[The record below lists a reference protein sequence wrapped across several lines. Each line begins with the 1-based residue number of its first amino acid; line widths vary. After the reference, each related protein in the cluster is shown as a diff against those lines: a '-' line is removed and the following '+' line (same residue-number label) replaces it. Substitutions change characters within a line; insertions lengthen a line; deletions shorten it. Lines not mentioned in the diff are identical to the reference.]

1 VFVSASRQRDPWR
14 YAAFLLWAGFFIAG
28 LSPEPV
34 FFLLRQAGGVITQ
47 RALVNSPHVI
57 TVAFAGYVALFV
69 YHRCRGAGDAPGAAQ
84 DKALQMGVVAL
95 LAFMPVDLG
104 AVLTAHTTPILEH
117 RVLLYGV
124 ALLKLVAW
132 WSLLAL
138 FIRYYLFKADGAFAG
153 IGSLF
158 PSTRGNATDQTS
170 DVLDKDFNNDSRDGK
185 E

>member
-1 VFVSASRQRDPWR
+1 MSASGQRDPWR
-14 YAAFLLWAGFFIAG
+14 YAAFLLWMVFFITG

-34 FFLLRQAGGVITQ
+34 FFLLRQTGGVLTQ

-57 TVAFAGYVALFV
+57 TVAFAGYIALFV
-69 YHRCRGAGDAPGAAQ
+69 YHRCRGAGDSSGAAQ

-104 AVLTAHTTPILEH
+104 AVLSAHKAPILEH
-117 RVLLYGV
+117 RVLLYGA

-138 FIRYYLFKADGAFAG
+138 FIRYYLFKADAAFAE

-158 PSTRGNATDQTS
+158 PSTRGNTAGQES
-170 DVLDKDFNNDSRDGK
+170 DVLDTDSGRDSRDGK

>member
-1 VFVSASRQRDPWR
+1 MSASRQRDPWR
-14 YAAFLLWAGFFIAG
+14 YAAFLLWAVFFIAG

-34 FFLLRQAGGVITQ
+34 FFTLRQAGGVITQ
-47 RALVNSPHVI
+47 RALVNSPHII
-57 TVAFAGYVALFV
+57 TIVLAGYVALFV
-69 YHRCRGAGDAPGAAQ
+69 YHRCRGAGDSSGAAQ
-84 DKALQMGVVAL
+84 DKALQMGVVAF

-104 AVLTAHTTPILEH
+104 AVLTAHNSPILEQ
-117 RVLLYGV
+117 RVLLYGA

-138 FIRYYLFKADGAFAG
+138 FIRYYLFKVDGAFAE

-158 PSTRGNATDQTS
+158 PSTRGNAAGKTS
-170 DVLDKDFNNDSRDGK
+170 DVLDKESGIDLRDGK